1 MTSKP
6 PFRIGRYPV
15 LYTIETADDR
25 ASAHVDL
32 AVLVKGVPSFL
43 TRIRVQ
49 AEHLDAL
56 VTSLQRG
63 DVRIEIDTLD
73 GDTLRRA
80 PGAVVTL
87 VCADGRA
94 VSLGHVHDPTGQAR
108 TPADVAREVTSR
120 LSRGV
125 QISSLLQKSDGS

>member
-1 MTSKP
+1 MSEKP

-15 LYTIETADDR
+15 LYTLCTADDR
-25 ASAHVDL
+25 QSAAIDL

-43 TRIRVQ
+43 TRVEVP
-49 AEHLDAL
+49 ADHLDAL

-63 DVRIEIDTLD
+63 DVRIEIDVLE

-94 VSLGHVHDPTGQAR
+94 VSLGTVHDPTGQAR

-120 LSRGV
+120 LARGV
-125 QISSLLQKSDGS
+125 QISSLLRSAPSE